1 MCKLTK
7 SFAHPGGCWIFMIQG
22 ENLTG
27 EGNAEKS
34 SEKL

>member
-7 SFAHPGGCWIFMIQG
+7 SLPIQGGCWIFMIQG